1 MPKKSQ
7 SSSEQKE
14 KLYTLK
20 AEKCGCTLQTGLK
33 PSKIRLF
40 CKHYNL
46 MEETKKVPKARKKK
60 VVKKPLDKKS

>member
-7 SSSEQKE
+7 NSSEKKE

-20 AEKCGCTLQTGLK
+20 AEKCGCTLQTGIN

-40 CKHYNL
+40 CEHYNL
-46 MEETKKVPKARKKK
+46 MLEPEKKVRKKK
-60 VVKKPLDKKS
+60 AVKKIV

>member
-7 SSSEQKE
+7 SFSEQKE

-20 AEKCGCTLQTGLK
+20 AEKCGCTLQTSLK

-46 MEETKKVPKARKKK
+46 MLEPEKKVRKKK
-60 VVKKPLDKKS
+60 VGK